1 MKVVRS
7 KVIGFCFGVSNTIDK
22 AEECVALSRE
32 SGLPCYSIGAL
43 IHNKDVVRHYE
54 ELGLKCI
61 KGPEGVS
68 PGIALVRAHGVPD
81 RVKREYLDAGFNV
94 IDSTC
99 PIVTKGAATI
109 RKAAQKGIRTMI
121 IGVKGHAETLG
132 LQGVETPEGEA
143 VESIM
148 VYRLED
154 AQALVESGTVS
165 PDEEIVVVC
174 QTTYPEY
181 YFNLIKEYLGSHFSK
196 IRFSNAPCG
205 ATLARKKAALEL
217 ASQTDAVIVIG
228 GRSSENTKGLAL
240 VVKETGKP
248 VYCIEN
254 TDDLTEDLLKELSA
268 YSSIG
273 ICSGSSTPTPIIRA
287 VEEIL
292 ERL

>member
-22 AEECVALSRE
+22 ANECVALSRK

-43 IHNKDVVRHYE
+43 IHNKDVVKHYE
-54 ELGLKCI
+54 DLGMKCI
-61 KGPEGVS
+61 KGPEDVA

-81 RVKREYLDAGFNV
+81 RVKREYLNAGFNV

-99 PIVTKGAATI
+99 PIVAKGAVTI
-109 RKAAQKGIRTMI
+109 RKAAQRGIRTMI
-121 IGVKGHAETLG
+121 IGVKDHAETLG
-132 LQGVETPEGEA
+132 LQGVEVSEGTV

-148 VYRLED
+148 IYRLED
-154 AQALVESGTVS
+154 AKALVESGTVS

-174 QTTYPEY
+174 QTTYPEH
-181 YFNLIKEYLGSHFSK
+181 YFNLIRDCLSSYFKK
-196 IRFSNAPCG
+196 IKFSNSPCG

-228 GRSSENTKGLAL
+228 GKSSENTKGLAI
-240 VVKETGKP
+240 VVKDTGKP

-254 TDDLTEDLLKELSA
+254 TDDLTEDFLKELSV

-273 ICSGSSTPTPIIRA
+273 ICSGSSTPTTIIRA